1 MYYGRYLESD
11 KNDDGSPY
19 LPFND
24 TYMTYD
30 FTLRKYVLTDTAI
43 RTLLNINIEAQY
55 EGIKVEQYLAEQRDN
70 VYRELS
76 RSPYQPMHKD
86 IILFKI
92 GRTKKGRQGIFNA
105 MLSQVKWA
113 LRFDKDMEEMG
124 ISPNAQADLLEY
136 QLWHR
141 GSYGVRIDPAEFEVG
156 Y

>member
-24 TYMTYD
+24 KYMTYD
-30 FTLRKYVLTDTAI
+30 FTTKKYTLTDTAI

-55 EGIKVEQYLAEQRDN
+55 EGVKVEQFLAEQRDN
-70 VYRELS
+70 TYRELLK
-76 RSPYQPMHKD
+76 SPYQPIHKD
-86 IILFKI
+86 IVKFKI
-92 GRTKKGRQGIFNA
+92 GRTEQGRDGIRET
-105 MLSQVKWA
+105 MLSQVKWV
-113 LRFDKDMEEMG
+113 LRFDKDFDEDG
-124 ISPNAQADLLEY
+124 ISPNAKTDLLEY